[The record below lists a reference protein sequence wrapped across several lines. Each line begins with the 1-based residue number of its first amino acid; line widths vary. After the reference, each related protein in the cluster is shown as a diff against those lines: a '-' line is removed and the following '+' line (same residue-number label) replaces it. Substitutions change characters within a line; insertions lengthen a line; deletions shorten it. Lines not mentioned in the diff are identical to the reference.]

1 MRLADVQLQLPS
13 FRGQVRVQTAG
24 LTSAPLV
31 IALRGSGPS
40 GPCWE
45 DAAAFLSDHG
55 FRVALPDLH
64 SNDSTLPAALT
75 AGDAVKLVIEVAD
88 ALQAQQF
95 RIMGH
100 HWGSIVAFNTARAW
114 PQRIQRLVLT
124 APPISD
130 GGIIRSLP
138 GVFPVLLLWTA
149 RDNVVP
155 LRLAQTFI
163 TELGPRLTLN
173 VSLADAS
180 VAISPEWFQ
189 PIWQFLSP

>member
-1 MRLADVQLQLPS
+1 MHRASRPQSSELP
-13 FRGQVRVQTAG
+13 FG
-24 LTSAPLV
+24 
-31 IALRGSGPS
+31 
-40 GPCWE
+40 
-45 DAAAFLSDHG
+45 H
-55 FRVALPDLH
+55 H
-64 SNDSTLPAALT
+64 
-75 AGDAVKLVIEVAD
+75 
-88 ALQAQQF
+88 LQAQQF

-100 HWGSIVAFNTARAW
+100 HWGGIVAFNTARAW

-138 GVFPVLLLWTA
+138 GAFPVLLLWAA

-155 LRLAQTFI
+155 LRLAQTFV

-173 VSLADAS
+173 VSLADGS
-180 VAISPEWFQ
+180 VAVSPEWFQ